1 MSDTMD
7 FPPTPTVGQMY
18 TAPSGVTYRWDGY
31 AWTVG
36 FYDST
41 SQRLTNV
48 GNILGQVRTLIQD
61 VDNSSGQYRYSTDSI
76 VTALNQGVME
86 MFRIRPDLFLEV
98 DYVVPTFS
106 VGGLD
111 VDIGIEA
118 QYVPPLIYY
127 VVGLVQVRDDE
138 QTQDTRAATFLKV
151 FQQAIVSGGLAA

>member
-1 MSDTMD
+1 
-7 FPPTPTVGQMY
+7 MY

-41 SQRLTNV
+41 SQQLTNV
-48 GNILGQVRTLIQD
+48 GNIIAQVRTLIQD
-61 VDNSSGQYRYSTDSI
+61 TDNSSGQYRYSTDSI

-98 DYVVPTFS
+98 NYVVPIFNI
-106 VGGLD
+106 GHLD
-111 VDIGIEA
+111 VDIGIEP

-151 FQQAIVSGGLAA
+151 FQAAIVSGGLT